1 MSWKTICIGDLGKVI
16 TGNTPPKKDPEFYG
30 VDYKFIKPTDM
41 DIDARY
47 THITEDHYSLKA
59 YEKYKKSLIP
69 PLSTCVVTIGSIGK
83 KITLTDDNS
92 FVNQAVNAVIPKTDE
107 YDPFFVFYA
116 LKNLLPN
123 VKKADTGASSGREN
137 VSKSNF
143 MSLPLNVPNSLTKQK
158 RIGLVLSSFDDL
170 IENNLKRIKLLEQA
184 AQNIYKEWFVKLRFP
199 GYENTPIIEETG
211 LPEGWEK
218 QSAFNLFDIKG
229 GTQPPKPEWADD
241 LKEGYVR
248 MVQIRDYKTDSHI
261 AYVKDTQKLRRCD
274 RQDVMIARYGA
285 SVGRIC
291 WGLKGAYNVALVKVV
306 PYDNAYL
313 EYIRWYVKSY
323 YFQESLVS
331 MTQRAAQDG
340 FNKDTFKSLD
350 AIIPAI
356 KVVNDFH
363 NMVYPMLKQM
373 ELLKNKNQ
381 KLKAARDILLPRLM
395 NRTIEV

>member
-1 MSWKTICIGDLGKVI
+1 MNYREVKIKELGKVI
-16 TGNTPPKKDPEFYG
+16 TGTTPPTKHKEYFEGSYP
-30 VDYKFIKPTDM
+30 FIKPSDLQS
-41 DIDARY
+41 DSR
-47 THITEDHYSLKA
+47 HVEHTEMTLSQVGKD
-59 YEKYKKSLIP
+59 LI
-69 PLSTCVVTIGSIGK
+69 S
-83 KITLTDDNS
+83 
-92 FVNQAVNAVIPKTDE
+92 
-107 YDPFFVFYA
+107 
-116 LKNLLPN
+116 KNLLPTKTTCIVTIGTIGKYCLTN
-123 VKKADTGASSGREN
+123 KESFSNQQINAIIPNENFDNDYVFYLLKSNIHIVQAADAGSSSGREN
-137 VSKSNF
+137 VNKSTFQGIKIWVHGNIQ
-143 MSLPLNVPNSLTKQK
+143 TQK
-158 RIGLVLSSFDDL
+158 RISDILSAYDDL

-184 AQNIYKEWFVKLRFP
+184 AQNIYKEWFVNMRFP
-199 GYENTPIIEETG
+199 GHENAIINEETG

-229 GTQPPKPEWADD
+229 GTQPPKPEWSDD
-241 LKEGYVR
+241 LKDGYVR
-248 MVQIRDYKTDSHI
+248 MVQIRDYKTDLHI
-261 AYVKDTQKLRRCD
+261 AYVKNSQNLRRCD

-350 AIIPAI
+350 AIIPTI

-373 ELLKNKNQ
+373 ESLKNQNQ
-381 KLKAARDILLPRLM
+381 KLKGARDILLPRLM

>member
-1 MSWKTICIGDLGKVI
+1 MSWEEKELEELTLYVKRGVSPKYVLENGIPIVNQRCIRENTINFD
-16 TGNTPPKKDPEFYG
+16 T
-30 VDYKFIKPTDM
+30 
-41 DIDARY
+41 AR
-47 THITEDHYSLKA
+47 
-59 YEKYKKSLIP
+59 
-69 PLSTCVVTIGSIGK
+69 LSSKEK
-83 KITLTDDNS
+83 KITEVKFLQVGDTVINS
-92 FVNQAVNAVIPKTDE
+92 TGVGTLGRTAYVKKLDQPSSADTHVTIVRPDKTIIDSKYLSFYLNAKEDVIENMGKGATGQTELSAKDLSRLN
-107 YDPFFVFYA
+107 VFY
-116 LKNLLPN
+116 P
-123 VKKADTGASSGREN
+123 T
-137 VSKSNF
+137 
-143 MSLPLNVPNSLTKQK
+143 SLQTQK
-158 RIGLVLSSFDDL
+158 RIADILSAYDDL
-170 IENNLKRIKLLEQA
+170 IENNLKRIKVLEQA
-184 AQNIYKEWFVKLRFP
+184 AQNIYKEWFVNLRFP
-199 GYENTPIIEETG
+199 GHENTPINEETG
-211 LPEGWEK
+211 LPVGWEK

-241 LKEGYVR
+241 LKDGYVR

-350 AIIPAI
+350 AIIPTI

-373 ELLKNKNQ
+373 ESLKNQNQ

-395 NRTIEV
+395 NQTIKV

>member
-143 MSLPLNVPNSLTKQK
+143 MSLPLNVPNSLTTQK

-184 AQNIYKEWFVKLRFP
+184 AQNIYKEWFVNLRFP
-199 GYENTPIIEETG
+199 GYKNTLINKETG
-211 LPEGWEK
+211 LPEGWANSKYKNHFDLLTGKKDANHSTSDGVYPFFTCGKEIIKSPDFSFDCNAVLLAGNGDFNVKYYRGKFQAYQRTYVLSPYNSKELFLLFIHLSLNLKHLTHGSKGSVIKYLTKGMIEDFTLILPSKTILENFNNFCENIFLQIETLEK
-218 QSAFNLFDIKG
+218 Q
-229 GTQPPKPEWADD
+229 
-241 LKEGYVR
+241 
-248 MVQIRDYKTDSHI
+248 
-261 AYVKDTQKLRRCD
+261 
-274 RQDVMIARYGA
+274 
-285 SVGRIC
+285 
-291 WGLKGAYNVALVKVV
+291 
-306 PYDNAYL
+306 
-313 EYIRWYVKSY
+313 
-323 YFQESLVS
+323 
-331 MTQRAAQDG
+331 
-340 FNKDTFKSLD
+340 NK
-350 AIIPAI
+350 
-356 KVVNDFH
+356 
-363 NMVYPMLKQM
+363 
-373 ELLKNKNQ
+373 